1 MCVFLCFLG
10 VGCSDS
16 NAKKYLTEL
25 LTAHVEETGSA
36 RAARVLANLDEAM
49 TKMYA
54 VIPAAE
60 KTNPL
65 VASVVASAEAA
76 KKASVGASA

>member
-1 MCVFLCFLG
+1 M
-10 VGCSDS
+10 
-16 NAKKYLTEL
+16 
-25 LTAHVEETGSA
+25 EETGSA